1 MLFNKYYE
9 NCYEEL
15 IRYYPRFY
23 REVFEMDAILKAH
36 GKLADDMESNIERVL
51 NNGFIDT
58 ADEYTVKRLEE
69 FFYLEVGVGNK
80 LSERRNYIK
89 SFLIG
94 CGKIS
99 ASLICAMVKM
109 CTGMEVE
116 CKFEPFDSEGNNR
129 LDIKIT
135 QDEKSTLPLNNVITI
150 LSRRIPAHIYWL
162 LNNTILLN
170 FDLSSIEKVK
180 LAKIRLHFFI
190 IYFVCKNFDG
200 SLFWDGSHFM
210 NYRMRYDL
218 KLKNHIKMCV
228 YTQNI
233 VTPIKVKFEGYVVDN
248 LEEIKGEVIEKKNYY
263 FNGNVLFDGSINF
276 GLNKKKEEL

>member
-15 IRYYPRFY
+15 IRYYPCFY
-23 REVFEMDAILKAH
+23 REVFEMEAILKAH

-58 ADEYTVKRLEE
+58 ADEHTIKRLEE
-69 FFYLEVGVGNK
+69 FFYLDVGCGK

-94 CGKIS
+94 RGKIS
-99 ASLICAMVKM
+99 ASIICAMVKM
-109 CTGMEVE
+109 CTGMEVG
-116 CKFEPFDSEGNNR
+116 CKFEPFDNAGNNR
-129 LDIKIT
+129 LDIKVT
-135 QDEKSTLPLNNVITI
+135 QGEDGTLPTNNVITL

-162 LNNTILLN
+162 LNNTIILN
-170 FDLSSIEKVK
+170 FDLSSYEEVKLVKVK
-180 LAKIRLHFFI
+180 LHFFI
-190 IYFVCKNFDG
+190 TYFVCRNFDG

-218 KLKNHIKMCV
+218 KLRNRIKTYVC
-228 YTQNI
+228 TQNI
-233 VTPIKVKFEGYVVDN
+233 VTPVKVKFGGYISDIN
-248 LEEIKGEVIEKKNYY
+248 EEIEGEIVERKYYY
-263 FNGNVLFDGSINF
+263 FNGNVPFDGSINF
-276 GLNKKKEEL
+276 GLNEEKEEL